1 MKRCLSLLI
10 LCTAASF
17 GQVTTGVYPLLDCV
31 TFNPVHNQSLGTFSQ
46 VAGKLD
52 NTTVTGA
59 NTPSLYCPLA
69 QTACWNTIANALCDS
84 SEDINGDGRCDARD
98 CLGSTGA
105 TGPQGPQG
113 PAGAQSLAGP
123 TGPQEPQGPAG
134 AAGPQGP
141 QGPQGPAG
149 PAGPAGAP
157 GIPPSVAT
165 GTIAGNTNTATAT
178 CAAGQVLLN
187 GGGVC
192 AVPNTNTIS
201 GRIASNAPNGA
212 NGWTV
217 ACSSGNATAEAVCA
231 AAGGN

>member
-113 PAGAQSLAGP
+113 P
-123 TGPQEPQGPAG
+123 
-134 AAGPQGP
+134 
-141 QGPQGPAG
+141 QGPAG